1 VPREAGSRI
10 AVMPAARLPQSYGY
24 LFDNKQVR
32 TAYRC
37 RAYPDYTQQQQQV
50 LARTFGC
57 VRLVWNR
64 TLAARHALWQAERI
78 STCYA
83 QTDAALTQ
91 MKRDPGLAFLAEVSS
106 VPLQQALGHQH
117 RAFAAFF
124 ARRARY
130 PRFKSRRT
138 VRTTCPCSRMVSV
151 PSAPG

>member
-1 VPREAGSRI
+1 MPREAGSRI

-24 LFDNKQVR
+24 LFDNEQVR

-37 RAYPDYTQQQQQV
+37 RAYPDYTQQQQQ
-50 LARTFGC
+50 
-57 VRLVWNR
+57 
-64 TLAARHALWQAERI
+64 
-78 STCYA
+78 
-83 QTDAALTQ
+83 
-91 MKRDPGLAFLAEVSS
+91 
-106 VPLQQALGHQH
+106 ALGHQH
-117 RAFAAFF
+117 RAFTAFF